1 MKMSGASI
9 RHFPASAC
17 LCVQRPFHHQPSI
30 YQITM
35 AIKLIANYSKRLGL
49 PGYSS
54 HQFEVSIETEIG
66 NTSELDFAAERLYS
80 SLQSAVDAQIRQ
92 VGFVP
97 DASYG
102 SGSISST
109 PLPAKRQISRLP
121 EPPSSNPRT
130 SHPGEPAWNCSEKQR
145 QVILSLAR
153 KNGMDDSALHDLAV
167 LCFNRGVS
175 QLNKLEAST
184 LIKELMETSGGTS
197 RKNSSSGSY
206 ARHQAGAVT
215 GIR

>member
-1 MKMSGASI
+1 
-9 RHFPASAC
+9 
-17 LCVQRPFHHQPSI
+17 
-30 YQITM
+30 M

-66 NTSELDFAAERLYS
+66 NTSELDFAAERIYS
-80 SLQSAVDAQIRQ
+80 SLQSAVDAQIQQ

-102 SGSISST
+102 SGSIPDV
-109 PLPAKRQISRLP
+109 PLPAIRQVPRIPMQPSMKKHP
-121 EPPSSNPRT
+121 APSSDNPVW
-130 SHPGEPAWNCSEKQR
+130 HCSEKQK

-167 LCFNRGVS
+167 LCFGRAVS

-184 LIKELMETSGGTS
+184 LIKELMESFGVTS
-197 RKNSSSGSY
+197 RKISSPGNY
-206 ARHQAGAVT
+206 A
-215 GIR
+215 

>member
-1 MKMSGASI
+1 
-9 RHFPASAC
+9 
-17 LCVQRPFHHQPSI
+17 
-30 YQITM
+30 M

-54 HQFEVSIETEIG
+54 HQFEVSVETEIG

-80 SLQSAVDAQIRQ
+80 SLQSAVDAQIKQ

-102 SGSISST
+102 SGGVSGPS
-109 PLPAKRQISRLP
+109 LPAMRQVPRISMQPSGDKRSAP
-121 EPPSSNPRT
+121 VSSDQQ
-130 SHPGEPAWNCSEKQR
+130 AWNCSEKQK

-167 LCFNRGVS
+167 LCFSKGVS

-184 LIKELMETSGGTS
+184 LIKELMETSGATS
-197 RKNSSSGSY
+197 RKASSSGNY
-206 ARHQAGAVT
+206 A
-215 GIR
+215 

>member
-1 MKMSGASI
+1 
-9 RHFPASAC
+9 
-17 LCVQRPFHHQPSI
+17 
-30 YQITM
+30 M

-102 SGSISST
+102 SESISST
-109 PLPAKRQISRLP
+109 PLPAMRQVSRLP

-153 KNGMDDSALHDLAV
+153 KSGMNDSALHDLAV
-167 LCFNRGVS
+167 LCFSKGVS

-197 RKNSSSGSY
+197 RKASSSGNY
-206 ARHQAGAVT
+206 ARHQAGAVA

>member
-1 MKMSGASI
+1 
-9 RHFPASAC
+9 
-17 LCVQRPFHHQPSI
+17 
-30 YQITM
+30 M

-102 SGSISST
+102 SGGASGTS
-109 PLPAKRQISRLP
+109 LPDMRQVPRLP
-121 EPPSSNPRT
+121 VPSSSNPQIP
-130 SHPGEPAWNCSEKQR
+130 HPEESAWNCSEKQR

-153 KNGMDDSALHDLAV
+153 KNGMDDPALHDLAV
-167 LCFNRGVS
+167 LSFGRGVS

-184 LIKELMETSGGTS
+184 LIKELMETSRGTS
-197 RKNSSSGSY
+197 RKDSSSGNY
-206 ARHQAGAVT
+206 TRHQSGAVA

>member
-1 MKMSGASI
+1 
-9 RHFPASAC
+9 
-17 LCVQRPFHHQPSI
+17 
-30 YQITM
+30 M

-54 HQFEVSIETEIG
+54 HQFEVSVETEIG

-80 SLQSAVDAQIRQ
+80 SLQSAVDAQIQQ

-102 SGSISST
+102 SGGTSGTS
-109 PLPAKRQISRLP
+109 LPV
-121 EPPSSNPRT
+121 PPSSN
-130 SHPGEPAWNCSEKQR
+130 SQALHPGEPAWNCSEKQR

-153 KNGMDDSALHDLAV
+153 KNGINDSALHNLAV
-167 LCFNRGVS
+167 LCFGKGVS
-175 QLNKLEAST
+175 LLNKLEAST

-197 RKNSSSGSY
+197 RKNSSTGNY
-206 ARHQAGAVT
+206 ARHQAEAVA

>member
-1 MKMSGASI
+1 
-9 RHFPASAC
+9 
-17 LCVQRPFHHQPSI
+17 
-30 YQITM
+30 M

-102 SGSISST
+102 SGGVSRTS
-109 PLPAKRQISRLP
+109 LPAMRQI
-121 EPPSSNPRT
+121 PRISMQT
-130 SHPGEPAWNCSEKQR
+130 SGDKRSVPVCSDQQAWNCSEKQK
-145 QVILSLAR
+145 QVILSLTR
-153 KNGMDDSALHDLAV
+153 KNGMNDSALHDLAV
-167 LCFNRGVS
+167 LCFSKGVS

-184 LIKELMETSGGTS
+184 LIKELIGTSGATS
-197 RKNSSSGSY
+197 RKASSSGNY
-206 ARHQAGAVT
+206 T
-215 GIR
+215 